1 MYSVYA
7 SQEGSKEII
16 PGENM
21 GTMSSNHSIGPSHL
35 KMCKTG
41 FSSDS
46 TLYI

>member
-21 GTMSSNHSIGPSHL
+21 GTLSSTKL
-35 KMCKTG
+35 KS
-41 FSSDS
+41 FSFKDV
-46 TLYI
+46 LNRL